1 MATAKTHTRNPRRWL
16 WLILL
21 VAALLERCLYGRLRS
36 TLPPMTLPAWS
47 SFLTGRPPG
56 EHGIFDFTWPEVAER
71 RLHLVDARPADAKPP
86 VWSDLWAIYSQVR
99 ERKPKVMLE
108 FGSGCS
114 TIIQAQALADNT
126 AQGAPGF
133 LHSLDADARW
143 GQVTINSMP
152 EHLRQ
157 YCDITLTE
165 RVEDMLGDVPVWRF
179 AQIPD
184 VVPDMIYLDGPAL
197 TPERRAAIDVL
208 DMEERFPAGFRLL
221 VDGRSFNRTLLE
233 KHFKRRY
240 DRRHRPILKSTTYDL
255 LPD

>member
-1 MATAKTHTRNPRRWL
+1 MKMGAVEDNMRGLSVPVTIGGVGSFGLYRPMSWIKQKLAIAYRKAGVAVLNHRGRR
-16 WLILL
+16 
-21 VAALLERCLYGRLRS
+21 ALGRLGYLS
-36 TLPPMTLPAWS
+36 L
-47 SFLTGRPPG
+47 F
-56 EHGIFDFTWPEVAER
+56 
-71 RLHLVDARPADAKPP
+71 DARPADAKPP

-179 AQIPD
+179 AQVPD
-184 VVPDMIYLDGPAL
+184 VIPDMIYLDGPAL

-221 VDGRSFNRTLLE
+221 VDGRSFNRALLE